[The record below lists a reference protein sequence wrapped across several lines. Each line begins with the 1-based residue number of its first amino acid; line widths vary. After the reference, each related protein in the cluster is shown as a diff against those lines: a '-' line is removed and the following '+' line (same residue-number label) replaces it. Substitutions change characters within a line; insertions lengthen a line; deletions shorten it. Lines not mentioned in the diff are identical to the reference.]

1 MIKAVIFDFF
11 GVIVNDALQVICDE
25 LAARDPE
32 ACAEAKD
39 IIKAAN
45 HGLMPP
51 DESNR
56 RIAELLGVS
65 AEEFRHRK
73 TDGEMRNQAVLDCIR
88 QLKRQYKTAVLTNA
102 TIGSLERRFTPEEL
116 RELFDEQV
124 VSADIGYMKPE
135 PQAYTIAAQR
145 LGVAPE
151 QCVFVDDRDGFC
163 DAARATGMHAV
174 HYRDFTQFKQELNRI
189 LSSGSEANHG

>member
-1 MIKAVIFDFF
+1 MAKAVIFDFF

-25 LAARDPE
+25 LAARNPE

-39 IIKAAN
+39 VIKAAN
-45 HGLMPP
+45 HGLMSPV
-51 DESNR
+51 ESNR
-56 RIAELLGVS
+56 RLAGLLGVS
-65 AEEFRHRK
+65 VEEFRHRK

-88 QLKRQYKTAVLTNA
+88 QLKGHYKTAVLTNA
-102 TIGSLERRFTPEEL
+102 TAGSLERRFTPKEL

-135 PQAYTIAAQR
+135 PQAYSITAQR

-163 DAARATGMHAV
+163 DAARATGMQAV
-174 HYRDFTQFKQELNRI
+174 HYRDFAQFKQELDQI
-189 LSSGSEANHG
+189 LGA